1 MAPCSRVCESN
12 KGKDHMNKLMQRRRE
27 TRSGEDRSEI
37 GILYVG
43 ETGYGPGTGLV
54 RSPAKE
60 FVDVLNR
67 SKNGIALK
75 TGQAISPGTAFK
87 LVVYDKYRKDWEVL
101 EGQTKWIEKAD
112 KFRLMNLIGA
122 EIHPSEMDYQ
132 SLDETDDAEKC
143 MPLAADCQF
152 FRETELLS
160 AIARD
165 AVCPLLNCVAF
176 RSVKA
181 GQRFITQGEPGDAF
195 YIIQKGTCAVN
206 VEAVRELSTVARLRK
221 GDIVGEMAILTGE
234 PRSAHVDAECDMH
247 LWRIARS
254 DFDQISRNHPGLR
267 NFLTNLLTKWFDRR
281 TVTAQRKIAKY
292 IITDIIGKGGYSIV
306 YRGLHEALNRPVA
319 IKMLKHDMAME
330 TDFIRNFRNEAKTIA
345 NFNHPNIVRVYDIEE
360 RYRTLFIIME
370 HLEGM
375 TLRKM
380 LQKIIKLSPKKI
392 VSYLLQVCAG
402 LAYAHEHNLV
412 HQDIKP
418 GNIFIR
424 TDGRVKILDFGLACP
439 CGSENFLTGTPF
451 YMSPEQIDCLPIDER
466 SDIYGLGITAFEMV
480 TGQRPFQDKDA
491 WTVMDLH
498 VSQDIPD
505 PAFLVSDIP
514 AGLTEFIRRACARDL
529 NQRYQNI
536 TEVIAALN
544 RLADELGLKQNN
556 ARLSDLNVTS
566 LFLFYRDEHKHYLEK
581 EMEEFCTKLRK
592 MGITSEISE
601 D

>member
-1 MAPCSRVCESN
+1 
-12 KGKDHMNKLMQRRRE
+12 MQRRGE

-37 GILYVG
+37 GILYLG
-43 ETGYGPGTGLV
+43 DAGYVTGTGLV
-54 RSPAKE
+54 RTPAKE

-67 SKNGIALK
+67 SENGIALK
-75 TGQAISPGTAFK
+75 TGQAIPPGTAFK

-101 EGQTKWIEKAD
+101 EGRTKWIEKAD
-112 KFRLMNLIGA
+112 KFRLMNLVGA
-122 EIHPSEMDYQ
+122 EIHPSETDYQ
-132 SLDETDDAEKC
+132 SLDQTDVAEKC
-143 MPLAADCQF
+143 MPLAADYQF
-152 FRETELLS
+152 FRKTELLA
-160 AIARD
+160 AITRD
-165 AVCPLLNCVAF
+165 AVCPLLNCVSF
-176 RSVKA
+176 RLVKA

-195 YIIQKGTCAVN
+195 YIIQEGTCAVN
-206 VEAVRELSTVARLRK
+206 VEAVGELSTVARLRR

-234 PRSAHVDAECDMH
+234 PRSAHVDAESDMH

-254 DFDQISRNHPGLR
+254 DFDKISSNHPGLR
-267 NFLTNLLTKWFDRR
+267 DFLTNLLTKWFDRR

-330 TDFIRNFRNEAKTIA
+330 TDFISNFRNEAKTIA
-345 NFNHPNIVRVYDIEE
+345 KLNHPNIVRVYDIEE

-370 HLEGM
+370 YLEGM

-402 LAYAHEHNLV
+402 LAYAHEHKLV

-418 GNIFIR
+418 GNIYIR
-424 TDGRVKILDFGLACP
+424 TDGRVKLLDFGLACP

-466 SDIYGLGITAFEMV
+466 ADIYGLGITAFEMV
-480 TGQRPFQDKDA
+480 TGQRPFPDKDA
-491 WTVMDLH
+491 WTVMNLH

-505 PAFLVSDIP
+505 PAFLVPDIP
-514 AGLTEFIRRACARDL
+514 AGLTEFIRKACSREPD
-529 NQRYQNI
+529 QRYQNMS
-536 TEVIAALN
+536 EVIAALN
-544 RLADELGLKQNN
+544 QLADELGLKQNN
-556 ARLSDLNVTS
+556 TRLSDLNVTS

-581 EMEEFCTKLRK
+581 EMEKFCAKLRK
-592 MGITSEISE
+592 KGITSELSE

>member
-1 MAPCSRVCESN
+1 
-12 KGKDHMNKLMQRRRE
+12 MNKKMQRRRE
-27 TRSGEDRSEI
+27 TRSSDNRSEI

-43 ETGYGPGTGLV
+43 DGGNVQGTGPV
-54 RSPAKE
+54 RKPAKE

-67 SKNGIALK
+67 SETGIALK
-75 TGQAISPGTAFK
+75 TGQTISPGTAFK
-87 LVVYDKYRKDWEVL
+87 LVVYDNYRKDWEVL
-101 EGQTKWIEKAD
+101 EGLTKWIEQAD
-112 KFRLMNLIGA
+112 KLRLTNLIGA
-122 EIHPSEMDYQ
+122 QIRLSKMEYKL
-132 SLDETDDAEKC
+132 LDETDDAGKS
-143 MPLAADCQF
+143 MPLAADYQF

-165 AVCPLLNCVAF
+165 AVCPLLNCVSF
-176 RSVKA
+176 RCVKA

-206 VEAVRELSTVARLRK
+206 VDVAGELSTVARLRK

-234 PRSAHVDAECDMH
+234 PRSAHVDAESDMH

-254 DFDQISRNHPGLR
+254 DFDQISAKHPGLR
-267 NFLTNLLTKWFDRR
+267 DFLTNLLTKWFDRR
-281 TVTAQRKIAKY
+281 TVTAQRIIAKY

-330 TDFIRNFRNEAKTIA
+330 TDFISNFRNEAKTIA
-345 NFNHPNIVRVYDIEE
+345 NLNHPNIVRVYDIEE

-370 HLEGM
+370 YLEGM

-380 LQKIIKLSPKKI
+380 LEKIVKLSPKNI
-392 VSYLLQVCAG
+392 VGYLLQVCDG
-402 LAYAHEHNLV
+402 LAYAHGHSLV

-451 YMSPEQIDCLPIDER
+451 YMSPEQIDCLPVDER
-466 SDIYGLGITAFEMV
+466 SDIYGLGITAFEML
-480 TGQRPFQDKDA
+480 TGQRPFPDKDA

-514 AGLTEFIRRACARDL
+514 AGLTEFIRKACAREPDK
-529 NQRYQNI
+529 RYQNMS
-536 TEVIAALN
+536 EVIAALN

-556 ARLSDLNVTS
+556 IRLSDLNVTS
-566 LFLFYRDEHKHYLEK
+566 LFLFYRDEHKHFLEK
-581 EMEEFCTKLRK
+581 EMEEFCEKLRK
-592 MGITSEISE
+592 KGIASEVSE